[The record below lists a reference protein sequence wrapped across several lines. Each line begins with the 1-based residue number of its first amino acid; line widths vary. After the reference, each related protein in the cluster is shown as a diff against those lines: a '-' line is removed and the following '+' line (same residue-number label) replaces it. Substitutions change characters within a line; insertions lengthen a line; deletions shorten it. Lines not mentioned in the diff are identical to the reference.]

1 MDPSVLLNIALV
13 LLFVLIGGV
22 FAGTEMAIVN
32 LRESQIDQL
41 EESGPRG
48 AKTATMVRD
57 PNQFLSAVQIGVTVA
72 GFFSSAYGA
81 STIAPSLV
89 PVLEDLGVPQAT
101 AGTVALIGM
110 TLAIAYLSLVL
121 GELVPKRLA
130 MQNALAMT
138 RIVGP
143 PLSVFGRLMRPVIWL
158 LSTST
163 NIVVRLLGG
172 DPGADR
178 EAVSAEEIKS
188 MVRNSDA
195 LDQAESRVLADVFDA
210 SERTVVEVMQPR
222 HQVHFLDGRQSVAQT
237 RTEIRDSGFSRYPV
251 IGDDVDDVLDFVH
264 VRDMLLVD
272 DPSAAR
278 MSELVRPIEHI
289 PGTVEVLRA
298 LNRMRAHADQIAVV
312 VDEYGGTDGIVTLE
326 DLLEELVG
334 EIYDEFDRDSWPVP
348 GGLDTILAADGTF
361 DGGLI
366 LQEFEAATDIALP
379 DTGGYETVGGFLM
392 AQLGRI
398 PEAGDRVAVDG
409 GVLEVVEVNE
419 RRVTTVRFTPVPPG
433 GTDEQAEARADAQL
447 AARAEGRADAREET
461 TADGHDG
468 PAR

>member
-1 MDPSVLLNIALV
+1 MDWTALANFALV
-13 LLFVLIGGV
+13 VLFVLIGGV

-32 LRESQIDQL
+32 LRESQVKQL
-41 EESGPRG
+41 EESGARG
-48 AKTATMVRD
+48 ESTARLVRD
-57 PNQFLSAVQIGVTVA
+57 PNLFLSAVQIGVTVA

-89 PVLEDLGVPQAT
+89 PYLVDAGLSEAT

-110 TLAIAYLSLVL
+110 TLVVAFLSLVL

-143 PLSVFGRLMRPVIWL
+143 PLSVFGKLMRPVIWL
-158 LSTST
+158 LSAST
-163 NIVVRLLGG
+163 NLVVRILGG
-172 DPGADR
+172 DPDADR
-178 EAVSAEEIKS
+178 EAVSAEEIRS
-188 MVRNSDA
+188 MVRSSDA

-210 SERTVVEVMQPR
+210 SERTVVEVMRPR
-222 HQVHFLDGRQSVAQT
+222 PQVHFLDGDDTVAQV
-237 RTEIRDSGFSRYPV
+237 RSEIRSTGYSRYPV
-251 IGDDVDDVLDFVH
+251 TGEDVDDVLGFAH

-272 DPSAAR
+272 DPATTRLRDLA
-278 MSELVRPIEHI
+278 RPIEHI

-298 LNRMRAHADQIAVV
+298 LNRMRAQADQIAVV

-334 EIYDEFDRDSWPVP
+334 EIYDEFDADAWSPGNPDRLAVP
-348 GGLDTILAADGTF
+348 GGDI

-366 LQEFEAATDIALP
+366 LQEFEAQTGISLP
-379 DTGGYETVGGFLM
+379 DTGGYETVGGYVM

-398 PEAGDRVAVDG
+398 AEVGDEVPVDG
-409 GVLEVVEVNE
+409 GRIEVTAMDD
-419 RRVTTVRFTPVPPG
+419 RRVQTVHLLR
-433 GTDEQAEARADAQL
+433 DD
-447 AARAEGRADAREET
+447 AEGGG
-461 TADGHDG
+461 ADGPVATAG
-468 PAR
+468 AGRPAKG

>member
-1 MDPSVLLNIALV
+1 MDWTALANFALV

-32 LRESQIDQL
+32 LRESQVKQL
-41 EESGPRG
+41 EESGARG
-48 AKTATMVRD
+48 ESTARLVRD
-57 PNQFLSAVQIGVTVA
+57 PNLFLSAVQIGVTVA

-89 PVLEDLGVPQAT
+89 PYLVDAGLSEAT

-110 TLAIAYLSLVL
+110 TLVVAFLSLVL

-143 PLSVFGRLMRPVIWL
+143 PLSVFGKLMRPVIWL
-158 LSTST
+158 LSAST
-163 NIVVRLLGG
+163 NLVVRILGG
-172 DPGADR
+172 DPDADR
-178 EAVSAEEIKS
+178 EAVSAEEIRS
-188 MVRNSDA
+188 MVRSSDA

-210 SERTVVEVMQPR
+210 SERTVVEVMRPR
-222 HQVHFLDGRQSVAQT
+222 PQVHFLDGDDTVAQV
-237 RTEIRDSGFSRYPV
+237 RSEIRSTGYSRYPV
-251 IGDDVDDVLDFVH
+251 TGEDVDDVLGFAH

-272 DPSAAR
+272 DPAATR
-278 MSELVRPIEHI
+278 LRDLARPIEHI

-298 LNRMRAHADQIAVV
+298 LNRMRAQADQIAVV

-334 EIYDEFDRDSWPVP
+334 EIYDEFDADAWSPGNPDRLAVP
-348 GGLDTILAADGTF
+348 GGDI

-366 LQEFEAATDIALP
+366 LQEFEAQTGISLP
-379 DTGGYETVGGFLM
+379 DTGGYETVGGYVM

-398 PEAGDRVAVDG
+398 ADVGDEVPVEG
-409 GVLEVVEVNE
+409 GRIEVTAMDD
-419 RRVTTVRFTPVPPG
+419 RRVQTVHLIRDDAE
-433 GTDEQAEARADAQL
+433 GTD
-447 AARAEGRADAREET
+447 AEGGE
-461 TADGHDG
+461 ADGPVATAG
-468 PAR
+468 AGRPAEG

>member
-1 MDPSVLLNIALV
+1 MDWTALANFALV

-32 LRESQIDQL
+32 LRESQVKQL
-41 EESGPRG
+41 EESGARG
-48 AKTATMVRD
+48 ESTARLVRD
-57 PNQFLSAVQIGVTVA
+57 PNLFLSAVQIGVTVA

-89 PVLEDLGVPQAT
+89 PYLVDAGLSEAT

-110 TLAIAYLSLVL
+110 TLVVAFLSLVL

-143 PLSVFGRLMRPVIWL
+143 PLSVFGKLMRPVIWL
-158 LSTST
+158 LSAST
-163 NIVVRLLGG
+163 NLVVRILGG
-172 DPGADR
+172 DPDADR
-178 EAVSAEEIKS
+178 EAVSAEEIRS
-188 MVRNSDA
+188 MVRSSDA

-210 SERTVVEVMQPR
+210 SERTVVEVMRPR
-222 HQVHFLDGRQSVAQT
+222 PQVHFLDGDDTVAQV
-237 RTEIRDSGFSRYPV
+237 RGEIRATGYSRYPV
-251 IGDDVDDVLDFVH
+251 TGEDVDDVLGFAH

-272 DPSAAR
+272 DPATTRLRDLA
-278 MSELVRPIEHI
+278 RPIEHI

-298 LNRMRAHADQIAVV
+298 LNRMRAQADQIAVV

-334 EIYDEFDRDSWPVP
+334 EIYDEFDADAWSPGNPDRLAVP
-348 GGLDTILAADGTF
+348 GGDI

-366 LQEFEAATDIALP
+366 LQEFEAQTGISLP
-379 DTGGYETVGGFLM
+379 DTGGYETVGGYVM

-398 PEAGDRVAVDG
+398 ADVGDEVPVEG
-409 GVLEVVEVNE
+409 GRIEVTAMDD
-419 RRVTTVRFTPVPPG
+419 RRVQTVHLIRDDAE
-433 GTDEQAEARADAQL
+433 GTD
-447 AARAEGRADAREET
+447 AEGGE
-461 TADGHDG
+461 ADGPVATAG
-468 PAR
+468 AGRPAEG

>member
-1 MDPSVLLNIALV
+1 MDWTALANLALV
-13 LLFVLIGGV
+13 LLFVLIGGL

-32 LRESQIDQL
+32 LREAQIRQL
-41 EESGPRG
+41 EESGSSG
-48 AKTATMVRD
+48 EKTARLVRD

-89 PVLEDLGVPQAT
+89 PVLVGAGVPESSAS
-101 AGTVALIGM
+101 TVALIGM
-110 TLAIAYLSLVL
+110 TLVIAYLSLVL

-130 MQNALAMT
+130 MQNALGMT

-143 PLSVFGRLMRPVIWL
+143 PLRLFGALMRPAIWL

-163 NIVVRLLGG
+163 NLVVRLLGG
-172 DPGADR
+172 DPHANT

-188 MVRNSDA
+188 MVRHSEA

-222 HQVHFLDGRQSVAQT
+222 HQVLFLAGDQT
-237 RTEIRDSGFSRYPV
+237 VVGAREQIRDSGFSRYPV
-251 IGDDVDDVLDFVH
+251 IGEDVDDVLGFVH
-264 VRDMLLVD
+264 VRDLLLVEE
-272 DPSAAR
+272 PGTTPLSA
-278 MSELVRPIEHI
+278 LVRSIEHI
-289 PGTVEVLRA
+289 PGTVQVLQA

-334 EIYDEFDRDSWPVP
+334 EIYDEFDRDTVREP
-348 GGLDTILAADGTF
+348 GDLDRIVEDDGTV

-366 LQEFEAATDIALP
+366 LQEFEAATGIALP

-392 AQLGRI
+392 AHLARI
-398 PEAGDRVAVDG
+398 PEAGDAVEVEG
-409 GVLEVVEVNE
+409 ARLEVVEVDE
-419 RRVTTVRFTPVPPG
+419 RRVQRVRLVPALDQE
-433 GTDEQAEARADAQL
+433 TAEAP
-447 AARAEGRADAREET
+447 AEGSRE
-461 TADGHDG
+461 A
-468 PAR
+468 